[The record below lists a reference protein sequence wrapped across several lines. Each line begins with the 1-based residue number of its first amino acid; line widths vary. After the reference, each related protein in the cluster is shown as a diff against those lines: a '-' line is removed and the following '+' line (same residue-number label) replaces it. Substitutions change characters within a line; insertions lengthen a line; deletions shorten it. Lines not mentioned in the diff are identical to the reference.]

1 MNPYPIFVLVFNNGV
16 LVEFVQTSTNTDFCT
31 LPIAY
36 SKMYCAVANLK
47 DTSGN
52 YSCRIHPNSTLTE
65 LRVTRGGSVNPY
77 YAICI
82 GY

>member
-1 MNPYPIFVLVFNNGV
+1 MVINNRV
-16 LVEFVQTSTNTDFCT
+16 IIEFVQTNTNTDNCI

-47 DTSGN
+47 DNAQN
-52 YSCRIHPNSTLTE
+52 YSCRINPTSTLTK
-65 LRVTRGGSVNPY
+65 LVVNRGGSHNPY